1 MLPNECIRGIFEI
14 LSQFISAVTFEI
26 YNRVAAIETAIDNLN
41 NELSLLVPRITA
53 LEIEVDVQ
61 TRDFSQQ
68 RTNIERETDIL
79 FEEIAHIQDLYAF
92 GTISRPE
99 LEEFVRGKMVELN
112 SIRERKERL
121 MEGVAALDAKSK
133 LVINEYKDVSKRVR
147 VENAKLAE
155 LRSFLLVVN
164 ELRHGPIDS

>member
-68 RTNIERETDIL
+68 RTNSM
-79 FEEIAHIQDLYAF
+79 F
-92 GTISRPE
+92 PE
-99 LEEFVRGKMVELN
+99 CL
-112 SIRERKERL
+112 
-121 MEGVAALDAKSK
+121 
-133 LVINEYKDVSKRVR
+133 
-147 VENAKLAE
+147 
-155 LRSFLLVVN
+155 
-164 ELRHGPIDS
+164 PIHFP